1 MIKISIVT
9 VSFNSA
15 KTIAS
20 TLRSVAEQ
28 DYPFIE
34 HIVVDGGSTD
44 GTGAIVREFPHVAHF
59 VSEPDEGIYDGMNK
73 GVELAS
79 GDIVGILNSDDFYP
93 HQSVLSLVAT
103 AFTEEYD
110 SLIGDIVF
118 VSESNLAKQVRV
130 YSAKGWRPE
139 KFAKGFMPPHPGF
152 FVRRKHYLDLGLYQT
167 DYKICADYELLIRF
181 LHTNRLSYRYLPEV
195 LVHMRTGGV
204 SNNSIKSRWL
214 LNKEVVRACRSNG
227 LSTSMARLSLKYLKK
242 IFEYRFIW

>member
-15 KTIAS
+15 KTIFD
-20 TLRSVAEQ
+20 TLNSVAGQ
-28 DYPFIE
+28 DYPFVE
-34 HIVVDGGSTD
+34 HIVIDGGSTD
-44 GTGAIVREFPHVAHF
+44 GTGEIVSQYPHVKHF

-73 GVELAS
+73 GIALAS

-93 HQSVLSLVAT
+93 HDSVLSNVER

-110 SLIGDIVF
+110 SLIGDVAF
-118 VSESNLAKQVRV
+118 VRENNLDKRVRI
-130 YSAKGWRPE
+130 YSAKGWAPE

-152 FVRRKHYLDLGLYQT
+152 FVRREHYLKLGLYRT
-167 DYKICADYELLIRF
+167 DYKISADYELLIRF
-181 LHTNRLSYRYLPEV
+181 LHNQKLSYKYLPEI

-204 SNNSIKSRWL
+204 SNNSLKNRWL

-227 LSTSMARLSLKYLKK
+227 LSINMAKLSLKYFKK
-242 IFEYRFIW
+242 IFEYQV